1 MSAAATGKGSSP
13 SLMTTSIIRRLGLHL
28 PAHRR
33 VFAAF
38 FLYAFGLGGFF
49 PRLGELQRLMG
60 LTEGQLGLGLIGAA
74 VGTLISLTF
83 AGRLIERI
91 GHRRMLL
98 AVPTLVPFWYAVAA
112 HAQGTLTLFLTLLPA
127 GLLIGAIEV
136 VVNLEA
142 DRVEHVEGRRLMNR
156 AHAFWSFGFFGA
168 GLLGVLAARLGINPH
183 WQLALMVPLALL
195 LTVLLLGGF
204 DAAPARSRANSDTAT
219 PHFAKPTAGIMGLVA
234 LSLSALV
241 LEGAGID
248 WSAIYMRDAVHA
260 APYLGALAVATG
272 ALAQAVTRYL
282 ADRHVE
288 RHSPLVVARVLL
300 LVLAGGNLLV
310 FFAPNALLAL
320 LGFALMGVGT
330 SVLFPLAMSA
340 AAQRTD
346 RPAAT
351 NVAALAQT
359 AFVAFM
365 LAPPALGFVAEH
377 FGIRWSFGVGL
388 PLVLLS
394 LSACRTLAAASTRS
408 GATPRPPDT

>member
-1 MSAAATGKGSSP
+1 MIT
-13 SLMTTSIIRRLGLHL
+13 RRLGLPM

-38 FLYAFGLGGFF
+38 FLYAFGFGGFF
-49 PRLGELQRLMG
+49 PRLGELQRTIG

-74 VGTLISLTF
+74 VGTLVSLSF
-83 AGRLIERI
+83 ASRLIERF
-91 GHRRMLL
+91 GHRRLL
-98 AVPTLVPFWYAVAA
+98 LTAPPLVPVWYAIAA
-112 HAQGTLTLFLTLLPA
+112 HAQGPLSLFLILLPA

-142 DRVEHVEGRRLMNR
+142 DRVEHLEGRRIMNR

-168 GLLGVLAARLGINPH
+168 GVLGALSARLGISPQ
-183 WQLALMVPLALL
+183 WQLALMVPLSLL
-195 LTVLLLGGF
+195 LTLLLMGRF
-204 DAAPARSRANSDTAT
+204 DAAPARSGGNDEPT
-219 PHFAKPTAGIMGLVA
+219 PHFAAPTAAIMALVG

-241 LEGAGID
+241 LEGAGFD
-248 WSAIYMRDAVHA
+248 WSAIYMRDAMNA
-260 APYLGALAVATG
+260 APYVGALAVATG
-272 ALAQAVTRYL
+272 AFAQAMTRYL

-288 RHSPLVVARVLL
+288 RHSPVVVARVLL
-300 LVLAGGNLLV
+300 VVLGSGNLLV
-310 FFAPNALLAL
+310 FFAPNATLAL
-320 LGFALMGVGT
+320 LGFALMGIGS
-330 SVLFPLAMSA
+330 SVIFPLAMSA

-346 RPAAT
+346 RAAAI

-365 LAPPALGFVAEH
+365 LAPPLLGFVAEH

-394 LSACRTLAAASTRS
+394 LAVSGALASGVKAASGAAAAHR
-408 GATPRPPDT
+408 GG

>member
-1 MSAAATGKGSSP
+1 VIPDTAQGTLLTP
-13 SLMTTSIIRRLGLHL
+13 SIARRLGLRL

-33 VFAAF
+33 VFAGF
-38 FLYAFGLGGFF
+38 FLYAFGFGGFF
-49 PRLGELQRLMG
+49 PRLGELQRTMG
-60 LTEGQLGLGLIGAA
+60 LSEGQLGLGLIGAA
-74 VGTLISLTF
+74 VGTLFSLSF
-83 AGRLIERI
+83 GGRLIERI

-98 AVPTLVPFWYAVAA
+98 GVPPLVPLWYAVAA
-112 HAQGTLTLFLTLLPA
+112 HAQGPLSLFLILLPA

-142 DRVEHVEGRRLMNR
+142 DRVEHLEGRRIMNR

-168 GLLGVLAARLGINPH
+168 GLLGALSARLGISPQ
-183 WQLALMVPLALL
+183 WQLALMVPLSFA

-204 DAAPARSRANSDTAT
+204 DAAPARSGGKDEAT
-219 PHFAKPTAGIMGLVA
+219 PHFAVPTAAIMALVA

-241 LEGAGID
+241 LEGAGFD
-248 WSAIYMRDAVHA
+248 WSAIYMRDAMNA
-260 APYLGALAVATG
+260 APYVGALAVATG
-272 ALAQAVTRYL
+272 AFTQAVTRYL

-288 RHSPLVVARVLL
+288 RHSPVVVARVLL
-300 LVLAGGNLLV
+300 VVLGVGNVLV
-310 FFAPNALLAL
+310 FFAPNAMLAL
-320 LGFALMGVGT
+320 LGFALMGMGT

-346 RPAAT
+346 RPAAI

-359 AFVAFM
+359 AFVSFM
-365 LAPPALGFVAEH
+365 LAPPSLGFVAEH

-394 LSACRTLAAASTRS
+394 LAASGVLSAGASLSS
-408 GATPRPPDT
+408 GTAAPREEPN